1 MVSGGI
7 ADEKAGVRG
16 FYDDAVKGGCT
27 ARCKSAGADIP
38 SIDHPTR
45 VGAEIKKLQAVGV
58 VDGLNAI
65 REGERDSG
73 DVASAAYHGHVGS
86 QRGSQGD
93 CPSDLAFPDAG
104 YARVAAEETG
114 KSIPSVGVGGVGLSL
129 GRLKGN

>member
-7 ADEKAGVRG
+7 ADEKAGVSG

-27 ARCKSAGADIP
+27 AHCKVP
-38 SIDHPTR
+38 VPT
-45 VGAEIKKLQAVGV
+45 VQALIMPLELVPKSKKLQAVGV

-65 REGERDSG
+65 REGARDSG
-73 DVASAAYHGHVGS
+73 DVAAAAYHGHVGS